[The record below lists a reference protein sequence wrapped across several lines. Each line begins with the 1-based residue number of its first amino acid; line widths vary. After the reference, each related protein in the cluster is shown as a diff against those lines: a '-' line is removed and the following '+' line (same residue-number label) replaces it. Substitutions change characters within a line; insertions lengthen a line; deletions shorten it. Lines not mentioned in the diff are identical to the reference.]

1 MKNKA
6 LERLICGLSL
16 SLVSLS
22 LFSFTFPNI
31 APKDTTTA
39 TGYKLKTVVV
49 DAGHGRMANGT
60 WRGASGEYSQESKVT
75 LAVAFK
81 LRAAIQKEIPE
92 INVVMTRTDD
102 NDVLWQKRSDIA
114 NENKGQLFIS
124 LHCNSL
130 ADKVV
135 RNSRGRR
142 VRVPDRSGKGVLI
155 LVYIY
160 RRVGEQEAAI
170 RENEFED
177 KNYKEDADVNPTD
190 PASIILLNA
199 FKDKYR
205 KQSLH
210 FANLVN
216 DEFVNTDGRKS
227 EGVREQ
233 SVLVLAR
240 SGMPAVLIE
249 MGYINNPEEEK
260 YLNSEDGQN
269 EIVASIV
276 RALKS
281 YKNEVE
287 QTGASDAN

>member
-6 LERLICGLSL
+6 LETLIYRLYLPFASLLLCLSSTL
-16 SLVSLS
+16 GFAAL
-22 LFSFTFPNI
+22 P
-31 APKDTTTA
+31 DTTLTP
-39 TGYKLKTVVV
+39 GFKLKTVVV

-81 LRAAIQKEIPE
+81 LRDSIQKEIPGL
-92 INVVMTRTDD
+92 NVVMTRTDD
-102 NDVLWQKRSDIA
+102 NDVLWQKRADIA
-114 NENKGQLFIS
+114 NENKGNLFIS

-130 ADKVV
+130 SDKIV
-135 RNSRGRR
+135 RGARGKK

-177 KNYKEDADVNPTD
+177 KDYKENTDVNPTD

-205 KQSLH
+205 KQSLR

-216 DEFVNTDGRKS
+216 DEFVNTDGRRS

-240 SGMPAVLIE
+240 SGMPSVLIE
-249 MGYINNPEEEK
+249 MGYINNPDEEA
-260 YLNSEDGQN
+260 YLNSEKGQA
-269 EIVASIV
+269 EIAGTIT
-276 RALKS
+276 RAIIA

-287 QTGASDAN
+287 GVTQ

>member
-16 SLVSLS
+16 SLVSLT
-22 LFSFTFPNI
+22 LFSFKSHRDTII
-31 APKDTTTA
+31 AP
-39 TGYKLKTVVV
+39 GFKLKTVVV
-49 DAGHGRMANGT
+49 DAGHGRMSNGN

-75 LAVAFK
+75 LAVALK
-81 LRAAIQKEIPE
+81 LQAAIEKEIPSLKV
-92 INVVMTRTDD
+92 IMTRTTDD
-102 NDVLWQKRSDIA
+102 DVLWQKRADIA
-114 NENKGQLFIS
+114 NQNKGQLFIS

-130 ADKVV
+130 ADRTVISHGK
-135 RNSRGRR
+135 R
-142 VRVPDRSGKGVLI
+142 VRIPDRSGKGVLL
-155 LVYIY
+155 LVYLY

-177 KNYKEDADVNPTD
+177 KNYKENEEINPND

-205 KQSLH
+205 KQSLR

-216 DEFVNTDGRKS
+216 DEFVNTDGRRS

-240 SGMPAVLIE
+240 SGMPAVLVE
-249 MGYINNPEEEK
+249 MGYINHPDDEQ
-260 YLNSEDGQN
+260 YMNSEAGQN
-269 EIVASIV
+269 EIVATLV
-276 RALKS
+276 RALKA
-281 YKNEVE
+281 YKNEAEGVKTD
-287 QTGASDAN
+287 Q

>member
-22 LFSFTFPNI
+22 LYSFKLPDHHL
-31 APKDTTTA
+31 ADTTVSS
-39 TGYKLKTVVV
+39 GFKFKTVVI
-49 DAGHGRMANGT
+49 DAGHGRMSNGV

-75 LAVAFK
+75 LAVALK
-81 LRAAIQKEIPE
+81 LQQAIQKELPDIK
-92 INVVMTRTDD
+92 VVMTRKDD
-102 NDVLWQKRSDIA
+102 NDVLWQKRADIA
-114 NENKGQLFIS
+114 NEAKGNLFIS

-130 ADKVV
+130 PD
-135 RNSRGRR
+135 R
-142 VRVPDRSGKGVLI
+142 VTYSHGKRIRVPDRSGKGTLI
-155 LVYIY
+155 LVYVY

-177 KNYKEDADVNPTD
+177 KNYKENTELNPSD
-190 PASIILLNA
+190 PTSIILLNA

-205 KQSLH
+205 KQSLQ

-216 DEFVNTDGRKS
+216 DEFVNTDGRRS

-249 MGYINNPEEEK
+249 MGYINNPDDEA
-260 YLNSEDGQN
+260 YLNSESGQT
-269 EIVASIV
+269 EIVNSIV
-276 RALKS
+276 RALKE
-281 YKNEVE
+281 YKRQVE
-287 QTGASDAN
+287 

>member
-6 LERLICGLSL
+6 LERLIYGLSL
-16 SLVSLS
+16 SLVSLT
-22 LFSFTFPNI
+22 LFSFTTPKVI
-31 APKDTTTA
+31 SGDTIQAPA
-39 TGYKLKTVVV
+39 FKLKTVIV
-49 DAGHGRMANGT
+49 DAGHGRMSNGT

-81 LRAAIQKEIPE
+81 LQAAIQKELPSIK
-92 INVVMTRTDD
+92 VVMTRTSDA
-102 NDVLWQKRSDIA
+102 DVLWQKRADIA

-130 ADKVV
+130 SDRIV
-135 RNSRGRR
+135 RGAHGKKI
-142 VRVPDRSGKGVLI
+142 RVPDRSGKGVLL
-155 LVYIY
+155 LVYVY

-177 KNYKEDADVNPTD
+177 KNYKDNADLNPND
-190 PASIILLNA
+190 PTAIILLNA

-205 KQSLH
+205 KQSLR

-240 SGMPAVLIE
+240 SGMPAVLVE
-249 MGYINNPEEEK
+249 MGYINNPDDEA
-260 YLNSEDGQN
+260 YMNSETGQN
-269 EIVASIV
+269 EIVATLI
-276 RALKS
+276 RALKA

-287 QTGASDAN
+287 QTTSAGK

>member
-6 LERLICGLSL
+6 LVRLIYGLSL
-16 SLVSLS
+16 SLVSLT
-22 LFSFTFPNI
+22 LFSFTKSKTIPADTI
-31 APKDTTTA
+31 VAPA
-39 TGYKLKTVVV
+39 FKLKTVIV

-60 WRGASGEYSQESKVT
+60 WRGASGDYSQESKVT

-81 LRAAIQKEIPE
+81 LRDSIQKDIPDLK
-92 INVVMTRTDD
+92 VVMTRTDD
-102 NDVLWQKRSDIA
+102 NDVLWQKRADIA
-114 NENKGQLFIS
+114 NENKGNLFIS

-135 RNSRGRR
+135 RGKNGKKI
-142 VRVPDRSGKGVLI
+142 RVPDKSGKGVLV

-177 KNYKEDADVNPTD
+177 KDYKDNTDVNPTD

-240 SGMPAVLIE
+240 SGMPSVLVE
-249 MGYINNPEEEK
+249 MGYINNPDDEA
-260 YLNSEDGQN
+260 YMNSESGQA
-269 EIVASIV
+269 EIVSTIV
-276 RALKS
+276 RALKT
-281 YKNEVE
+281 YKSEVE
-287 QTGASDAN
+287 QVIEQ

>member
-16 SLVSLS
+16 SLVSLT
-22 LFSFTFPNI
+22 LFSFTNPRDTII
-31 APKDTTTA
+31 APA
-39 TGYKLKTVVV
+39 FKLKTVVV
-49 DAGHGRMANGT
+49 DAGHGRMSNGV

-81 LRAAIQKEIPE
+81 LQAAIQKELPS

-102 NDVLWQKRSDIA
+102 NDVLWQKRADIA
-114 NENKGQLFIS
+114 NQNKGQLFIS

-130 ADKVV
+130 PDRTIKGA
-135 RNSRGRR
+135 RGKKIH
-142 VRVPDRSGKGVLI
+142 VPDRSGKGVLL

-177 KNYKEDADVNPTD
+177 KNYKDNTELNPTD

-205 KQSLH
+205 KQSLR

-216 DEFVNTDGRKS
+216 DEFITTDGRRS

-240 SGMPAVLIE
+240 SGMPSVLVE
-249 MGYINNPEEEK
+249 MGYINNADDEK
-260 YLNSEDGQN
+260 YMNSEDGQN
-269 EIVASIV
+269 EIVATLI
-276 RALKS
+276 RAIKA
-281 YKNEVE
+281 YKREVE
-287 QTGASDAN
+287 QTASDTN

>member
-16 SLVSLS
+16 SLVSLT
-22 LFSFTFPNI
+22 LFSFTS
-31 APKDTTTA
+31 PKDTTINA
-39 TGYKLKTVVV
+39 GYKLKTVVV

-60 WRGASGEYSQESKVT
+60 WRGASGDYSQESKVT
-75 LAVAFK
+75 LAVALK
-81 LRAAIQKEIPE
+81 LRDSIQKDIPSV
-92 INVVMTRTDD
+92 NVVMTRTDD
-102 NDVLWQKRSDIA
+102 NDVLWQKRADIA

-130 ADKVV
+130 PDKIV
-135 RNSRGRR
+135 RNSRGKR
-142 VRVPDRSGKGVLI
+142 VRVPDHSGKGVLI

-177 KNYKEDADVNPTD
+177 KNYKDDAEVNPTD

-205 KQSLH
+205 KQSLQ

-216 DEFVNTDGRKS
+216 DEFVNTDGRRS

-260 YLNSEDGQN
+260 YLNSEEGQG

-276 RALKS
+276 RALKN
-281 YKNEVE
+281 YKYDVE
-287 QTGASDAN
+287 QTGTSDNTDH

>member
-31 APKDTTTA
+31 LPQDTTTA

-49 DAGHGRMANGT
+49 DAGHGRMTNGT

-81 LRAAIQKEIPE
+81 LRAAIQKEIPDL
-92 INVVMTRTDD
+92 NVVMTRTDD
-102 NDVLWQKRSDIA
+102 NDVSLQQRAIIA
-114 NENKGQLFIS
+114 NENKGQLFLS

-135 RNSRGRR
+135 ISRGKR
-142 VRVPDRSGKGVLI
+142 VRVPDRSGKGVLMV
-155 LVYIY
+155 VYIY

-170 RENEFED
+170 RENAFD
-177 KNYKEDADVNPTD
+177 DIDAKENEPVAND

-205 KQSLH
+205 KQSLQ
-210 FANLVN
+210 FANLIN
-216 DEFVNTDGRKS
+216 KEFVEYDGRRS
-227 EGVREQ
+227 EGVREESIHVLANSGMP
-233 SVLVLAR
+233 SVLV
-240 SGMPAVLIE
+240 E
-249 MGYINNPEEEK
+249 MGYINNHEEED
-260 YLNSEDGQN
+260 YMNSEEGQTA
-269 EIVASIV
+269 IVNSLV
-276 RALKS
+276 RALKA
-281 YKNEVE
+281 YKQEVE
-287 QTGASDAN
+287 QTASPDVN

>member
-16 SLVSLS
+16 SLVSLT
-22 LFSFTFPNI
+22 LFSFKSTRDTVI
-31 APKDTTTA
+31 APA
-39 TGYKLKTVVV
+39 FKLKTVVV
-49 DAGHGRMANGT
+49 DAGHGRMSNGN

-81 LRAAIQKEIPE
+81 LQAAIQKELPS

-102 NDVLWQKRSDIA
+102 NDVLWQKRADIA
-114 NENKGQLFIS
+114 NQNKGQLFIS

-130 ADKVV
+130 SDRIVKGA
-135 RNSRGRR
+135 RGRKI
-142 VRVPDRSGKGVLI
+142 RVPDRSGKGVLL

-177 KNYKEDADVNPTD
+177 KNYKDNTELNPTD

-205 KQSLH
+205 KQSLR

-240 SGMPAVLIE
+240 SGMPSVLVE
-249 MGYINNPEEEK
+249 MGYINNPDDER
-260 YLNSEDGQN
+260 YMNSEEGQN
-269 EIVASIV
+269 EIVATLI
-276 RALKS
+276 RAIKS
-281 YKNEVE
+281 YKREVE
-287 QTGASDAN
+287 QTATPQSN